1 MTDGCAGCMGSRTTH
16 ALQARRAALV
26 GGGGADRM
34 RPRAGMATNGHGCG
48 SIHSNGRSCS
58 CCVRQEQYAG
68 FAAIASRSNGSGWSS
83 CRLIQGMIPERLWPE
98 REKRGLILS
107 DGSDSSGSGRDMSSC
122 VWSGFGMSGYVGVA
136 VPGDGSDSVLRLEI
150 YWL

>member
-1 MTDGCAGCMGSRTTH
+1 MRAWPQMDTAVVQSTAMGV
-16 ALQARRAALV
+16 AAAVV
-26 GGGGADRM
+26 G
-34 RPRAGMATNGHGCG
+34 
-48 SIHSNGRSCS
+48 
-58 CCVRQEQYAG
+58 VRQEQYAG